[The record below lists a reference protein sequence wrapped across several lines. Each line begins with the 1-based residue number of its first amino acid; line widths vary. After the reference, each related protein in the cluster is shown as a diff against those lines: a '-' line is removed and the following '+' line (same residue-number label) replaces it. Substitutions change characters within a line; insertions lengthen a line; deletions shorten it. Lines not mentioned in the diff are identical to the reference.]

1 MRNNRNTGQTP
12 GDPKAVLLALL
23 RSYDLGPGDTV
34 NIDTGNY
41 IHVRNTLLS
50 GQVGVGDDEGA
61 VFAAPVNLANAA
73 VIDRDNTC
81 R

>member
-34 NIDTGNY
+34 NIDTGN
-41 IHVRNTLLS
+41 
-50 GQVGVGDDEGA
+50 
-61 VFAAPVNLANAA
+61 AA